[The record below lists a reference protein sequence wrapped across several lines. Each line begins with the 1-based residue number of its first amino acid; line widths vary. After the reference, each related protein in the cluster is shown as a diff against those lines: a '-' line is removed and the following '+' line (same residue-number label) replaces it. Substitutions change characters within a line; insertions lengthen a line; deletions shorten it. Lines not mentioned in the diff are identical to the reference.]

1 MKRFVRILALAG
13 AVAVGLLA
21 GCATNVVLDSTVQS
35 FSGLPALPAAP
46 TYRFERLP
54 LQQAQPGQ
62 DQVEALADP
71 ALFKA
76 GLRRD
81 DAAPRL
87 QRAGVGARAAHAVAL
102 GRPVGRLGMG
112 PSGYPW
118 GRRWGPGFGAA
129 VPPRRPDLVPARSGR
144 RGARHRQQQGGLR
157 EPGRQRRPLVRQPSG
172 ARRDVRRR
180 MAGFP
185 NPPQGVRR
193 VSVQLVDPKA
203 QAAAPLH
210 RARRGCFRAGAVT
223 TGNGAA
229 LGRPSQPA

>member
-13 AVAVGLLA
+13 ATAALLA
-21 GCATNVVLDSTVQS
+21 GCASNVVLDNTVQS

-54 LQQAQPGQ
+54 LQQAQGQ

-81 DAAPRL
+81 DAAPRFSVQVSARV
-87 QRAGVGARAAHAVAL
+87 QRTLSPWADPWDGWGW
-102 GRPVGRLGMG
+102 G
-112 PSGYPW
+112 PPGYPW
-118 GRRWGPGFGAA
+118 GRRWGHGFGA
-129 VPPRRPDLVPARSGR
+129 PFPRADQIWFQREVGVVVRDIASNKVVFESRAANDGPWFDNPVVL
-144 RGARHRQQQGGLR
+144 GAMFDAAL
-157 EPGRQRRPLVRQPSG
+157 
-172 ARRDVRRR
+172 
-180 MAGFP
+180 AGFP

-203 QAAAPLH
+203 QAAAAPAPAPAAAAPAP
-210 RARRGCFRAGAVT
+210 AR
-223 TGNGAA
+223 
-229 LGRPSQPA
+229 